1 MAALVKAIEQK
12 RFKQA
17 KLLLKLGDNVNQQ
30 EQLSGRTPLLAV
42 CFVEDENLACRITKK
57 LLHRGADVCMQ
68 DVYGMSPL
76 MEACKLG
83 KEKLVKVLIQS
94 EECDFAATDN
104 TGNTALIY
112 SVDAG
117 NSHITKALTEA
128 MNIYDVRAADK
139 PNDKGETPLI
149 RAMKLKQNACRE
161 VLLSDGKA
169 SPNARDFD
177 LKLNAK
183 EWEFYLNEKEENENE
198 DKINI
203 EKNKSNFRNVLHRE
217 QNRDRRVKSRT
228 SSIINYRQNLTSTA
242 RSERHSVS
250 FTFDCNDVK
259 CSEKFVRRTKSAPLV
274 TCDNHKLLSR
284 SGMLNFESSN
294 AEKSILRKSGFPEK
308 KTKVCFE
315 NNTIH
320 GETISKQNGSTLATT
335 ERSYKHHEKSCAV
348 EGSLSSAVAVTEQR
362 KMACETGSEDNGK
375 RVSSSQSQLPQLFTL
390 MTQQTTHSFRS
401 SVKTK
406 APEEQS
412 RKWSSREGKGPYR
425 RRTPRRNS
433 TAMQNQYP
441 SSRRWSTAE
450 TSLIALGRY
459 SSLYSRSDFKALNP
473 DNLIIL
479 EKSASKTRRSS
490 LQSTPEELLTNVKKA
505 QRKSKGAT
513 ISPNLLK
520 LNPVLSASLPDSSGS
535 GRIKSARP
543 RYTRQNS
550 DPLLAGSTLLSRSS
564 RIVATTP
571 VIEEIEEGGDG

>member
-42 CFVEDENLACRITKK
+42 CFIEDENLACRITKK

-83 KEKLVKVLIQS
+83 KEELVKVLIQS

-117 NSHITKALTEA
+117 NSRITKALTEA

-183 EWEFYLNEKEENENE
+183 EWEFYLNEKEENENI
-198 DKINI
+198 KTNI

-217 QNRDRRVKSRT
+217 QNRDRRVKSRP

-284 SGMLNFESSN
+284 PGMLNFELSN
-294 AEKSILRKSGFPEK
+294 AEKSILSKSGFPEK

-320 GETISKQNGSTLATT
+320 GENGRTMATT
-335 ERSYKHHEKSCAV
+335 GRSYKHHEKSCAV

-375 RVSSSQSQLPQLFTL
+375 RISSSQSQLPQLFTL

-406 APEEQS
+406 APAEQS

-433 TAMQNQYP
+433 TAMQKQYP

-459 SSLYSRSDFKALNP
+459 SSLYSRSDFQALNP

-479 EKSASKTRRSS
+479 EKSATKTRRSS
-490 LQSTPEELLTNVKKA
+490 VQSTPEELLTEA
-505 QRKSKGAT
+505 QRKSKAAT

-543 RYTRQNS
+543 RRTRHNS
-550 DPLLAGSTLLSRSS
+550 DPLLAGSTFLSGSS
-564 RIVATTP
+564 RTVATTP